1 MRTCSP
7 ELRRA
12 SRTTCRAS
20 KVERCMFEI
29 LSFPLRLRYR
39 APHGARAPGP
49 ACPPPCYLRYTGPK
63 AKVGTVQGA
72 PSPFSSFRLPLLQ
85 HYPKPPKPPKAP
97 TPQTPLPPP
106 CRVLPSFPLPRAADA
121 ADADAPATIRRAPG
135 LSPFPCSVAVGSPSS
150 EIPLRAR
157 GGRGPGA
164 PDVFWL
170 LWHVAPAIRR
180 AGGAAA
186 AGRGAKRGRRPPP
199 RASGAPS
206 PASRRRCARTARCSP
221 APGGRCW

>member
-1 MRTCSP
+1 MYVRDSLLPPPLAVPGAT
-7 ELRRA
+7 RRA
-12 SRTTCRAS
+12 RARPCVSATLLFKVHRSEGEGWYCSRRP
-20 KVERCMFEI
+20 
-29 LSFPLRLRYR
+29 FPFFLV
-39 APHGARAPGP
+39 PP
-49 ACPPPCYLRYTGPK
+49 AAT
-63 AKVGTVQGA
+63 
-72 PSPFSSFRLPLLQ
+72 
-85 HYPKPPKPPKAP
+85 P
-97 TPQTPLPPP
+97 TLPQTPNTPKSPNPQPPLPPP